1 MAVTGNV
8 KISELETHAYDLIN
22 GTEMFPISF
31 GDTPSTYESY
41 KMYLKDIANF
51 TGSYLGV
58 TDISE
63 TVNENNSDI
72 SYIKRDFG
80 QYVGTNGTV
89 VTETGLSVAYTSA
102 YIYKDGTVGSN
113 SN

>member
-41 KMYLKDIANF
+41 KM
-51 TGSYLGV
+51 
-58 TDISE
+58 
-63 TVNENNSDI
+63 
-72 SYIKRDFG
+72 
-80 QYVGTNGTV
+80 
-89 VTETGLSVAYTSA
+89 
-102 YIYKDGTVGSN
+102 
-113 SN
+113 